1 MGHVTWPIHG
11 NFDVTFTVGH
21 HLLKF
26 TLDVVI
32 IPGGGFGDFGPGGRS
47 GISARLLR
55 GGGGGKNVSAH
66 AHSQGGG
73 FGFAWGLLSGVGKA
87 CCDWEWHHHVYICS
101 QIGFGGAR

>member
-55 GGGGGKNVSAH
+55 GGGVEKCVCTCSFSGGWVWFRLGVA
-66 AHSQGGG
+66 QWGGESM
-73 FGFAWGLLSGVGKA
+73 L
-87 CCDWEWHHHVYICS
+87 
-101 QIGFGGAR
+101 